1 MTLNFVQ
8 VPVIAVDG
16 PTASGK
22 GTVAQRVAG
31 LLGFSYLDSGAL
43 YRLVA
48 LAALQKGVAPDDVAR
63 LAALA
68 AGLNLRFAA
77 DRVFLDDQDVSAAL
91 RQESVGNMASAVAVF
106 PAVRAALT
114 ERQRAS
120 RVAPGLV
127 ADGRDMGTVIFPD
140 ADLKIFLTASVQ
152 KRAERRC
159 KQLIEK
165 GFPAN
170 IAILSKDLQERDAR
184 DAARSVAPLVAA
196 ADAVVIDSSDLGI
209 DAVVDQILELARRA
223 GMGARGGV

>member
-31 LLGFSYLDSGAL
+31 LLGFFYLDSGAL

-48 LAALQKGVAPDDVAR
+48 LAAIQKGIAPDDVGR

-68 AGLNLRFAA
+68 AALNLRFAA

-140 ADLKIFLTASVQ
+140 AALKIFLTASVQ

-223 GMGARGGV
+223 GMGAREGV

>member
-1 MTLNFVQ
+1 MTLNFLQ

-48 LAALQKGVAPDDVAR
+48 LAALQQGVAPDDVGR

-68 AGLNLRFAA
+68 AGLKLRFAG

-209 DAVVDQILELARRA
+209 DAVVDQILERARRA

>member
-1 MTLNFVQ
+1 MTLNFLQ

-48 LAALQKGVAPDDVAR
+48 LAALQQGVAPDDVGR
-63 LAALA
+63 LADVA
-68 AGLNLRFAA
+68 AGLKLRFAGE
-77 DRVFLDDQDVSAAL
+77 RVFLDDQDVSAAL

-196 ADAVVIDSSDLGI
+196 ADAFVIDSSDLGI

-223 GMGARGGV
+223 GMGAREGV